1 MLQTT
6 ILAIGNNLPFSDT
19 FQVSQG
25 EIVSL
30 GMFAN
35 GYSASLPL
43 INFDILCQTP
53 DGEINIGYINSRNA
67 MRVLSGPGVYRVRR
81 PSYQGIAMGV
91 FLNR

>member
-6 ILAIGNNLPFSDT
+6 ILATANNLAFSDT

-25 EIVSL
+25 EAVAVGI
-30 GMFAN
+30 FAN
-35 GYSASLPL
+35 GYNASLPL
-43 INFDILCQTP
+43 IKFDILCQTP
-53 DGEINIGYINSRNA
+53 DGEINIGYISSRNA

-81 PSYQGIAMGV
+81 PSYQGVAMGV

>member
-6 ILAIGNNLPFSDT
+6 ILAPANSLDFSDP

-25 EIVSL
+25 EIVSV
-30 GMFAN
+30 GIFAN
-35 GYSASLPL
+35 GYNSSLPL
-43 INFDILCQTP
+43 VNFDILCQTP

-67 MRVLSGPGVYRVRR
+67 MRVLSGPVVYRVRR